1 MKFIHKYIGDKAFY
15 KMLFVL
21 VFPLI
26 IQQGVTN
33 LVNLLDNMMVGALGT
48 AQMTSVAAVNQ
59 LIFVFS
65 LTIFGGISGASI
77 FGAQFAGVGDDKGLR
92 ETFRFKM
99 YFSIAVTALAMT
111 VFWLWGDRLV
121 MLFFNNEANRDLDLS
136 VLLGYTRD
144 YFGVMLLGLLPFAV
158 VQAYAGTLRET
169 GETFVPMV
177 ASVTAIFVNLG
188 FNYLLIFGHFGFPQL
203 GVRGA
208 AIATVLSRYVELLIV
223 VLYTHLR
230 SSRFGFIRG
239 AYRSFYVPAHLV
251 RDIAKTGS
259 PLMFNEVLWSLA
271 MTSITHSYSTLGMTA
286 MAAANITSTAWNLF
300 CIIMFAMGTAVSII
314 VGREL
319 GRGNADGAKDLA
331 RKLLFVTFV
340 VHIVMGALL
349 VSCARLIPM
358 LYNTEQ
364 IVKDTAA
371 TMLTFAG
378 LMIPMHAL
386 VHCIYFVIR
395 SGGKTVIT
403 FLFDCVFTWVVTASL
418 AYLLC
423 HFTSLPIAYVY
434 LFVQLSDALKLFIG
448 IVLLKRGSWANTVIP
463 TGEKQQA

>member
-1 MKFIHKYIGDKAFY
+1 MKFMHKYIGDKAFY
-15 KMLFVL
+15 KMLFIL

-59 LIFVFS
+59 LIFVFN

-99 YFSIAVTALAMT
+99 YFSLAVTALAMT

-188 FNYLLIFGHFGFPQL
+188 FNYLLIFGHFGFPRL

-239 AYRSFYVPAHLV
+239 AYRSLYVPAHLV
-251 RDIAKTGS
+251 RDIAVTGS

-319 GRGNADGAKDLA
+319 GRGNPDGAKDLA
-331 RKLLFVTFV
+331 RKLLFVTFA

-371 TMLTFAG
+371 TMLIFAG

-386 VHCIYFVIR
+386 VHCIYFTIR
-395 SGGKTVIT
+395 SGGKTVVT
-403 FLFDCVFTWVVTASL
+403 FLFDCVFTWVVTAPL

-423 HFTSLPIAYVY
+423 HFTPLSIAYVY